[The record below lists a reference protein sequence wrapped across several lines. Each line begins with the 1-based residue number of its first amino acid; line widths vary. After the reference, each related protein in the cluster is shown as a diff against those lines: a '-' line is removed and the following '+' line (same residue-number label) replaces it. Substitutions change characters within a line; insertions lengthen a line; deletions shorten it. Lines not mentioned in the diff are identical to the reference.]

1 MGEWAFA
8 VCQPTSETGRN
19 EARRKGDLGH
29 IKNIRG
35 KIFSLALDLAGG
47 ENICTGANKQSW
59 ETIGG
64 RPVPMPPG
72 CGSAGFQSR
81 GASASS
87 GTRDGALT

>member
-1 MGEWAFA
+1 MGKRAIT
-8 VCQPTSETGRN
+8 VCQPTGETGRN

-29 IKNIRG
+29 VRNIRG
-35 KIFSLALDLAGG
+35 KIFSLALDLTGG
-47 ENICTGANKQSW
+47 ENICTGANKQSQ

-87 GTRDGALT
+87 GPGTGP